1 MAPGPTPPT
10 QATRALSTQ
19 QQWLLLLVQ
28 ICQQWK
34 MLLLAAQM
42 PLRQLFLLSQEVAR
56 SVEQTNV
63 NHITFVDF

>member
-10 QATRALSTQ
+10 PATQALSTQ

-28 ICQQWK
+28 TCQQWK
-34 MLLLAAQM
+34 MLLLEAQM

-56 SVEQTNV
+56 LVEQTNA
-63 NHITFVDF
+63 NYIPLS

>member
-1 MAPGPTPPT
+1 MAPGPTRPT
-10 QATRALSTQ
+10 PATRALSTQ
-19 QQWLLLLVQ
+19 LQWLLLLVQ
-28 ICQQWK
+28 TCQQWK